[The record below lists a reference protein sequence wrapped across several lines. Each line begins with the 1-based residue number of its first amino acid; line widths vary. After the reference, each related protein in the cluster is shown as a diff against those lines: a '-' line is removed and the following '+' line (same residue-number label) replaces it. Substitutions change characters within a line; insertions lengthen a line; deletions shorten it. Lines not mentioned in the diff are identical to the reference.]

1 MDNYVFKRN
10 EKYNPFES
18 FKVKDTIEKS
28 FKSVAIAVDK
38 SVVESVTCN

>member
-28 FKSVAIAVDK
+28 FKSVAIAVDE
-38 SVVESVTCN
+38 SVFESVTCN